1 MKLEAELA
9 KIKEVPSLL
18 IVELTMILLC
28 VQMSRVQ
35 CFLLNYPLSLVPCH
49 QNALEVLRPL
59 INSQQCSLNHLLLV
73 HLVFHNDYRNTF
85 EMDRVFFDQI
95 RIPEPDHKLE
105 VGSGTHAVQTGKIM
119 TRVEEVLGRNNP
131 DSVLVEGDTNSV
143 LASALAATKLHI
155 KVGHLEAGL
164 RS

>member
-1 MKLEAELA
+1 
-9 KIKEVPSLL
+9 
-18 IVELTMILLC
+18 
-28 VQMSRVQ
+28 
-35 CFLLNYPLSLVPCH
+35 
-49 QNALEVLRPL
+49 
-59 INSQQCSLNHLLLV
+59 
-73 HLVFHNDYRNTF
+73 
-85 EMDRVFFDQI
+85 MDRVFFDQI